1 VVLLQFK
8 HDHPGMLNIVVSL
21 GMYPIIMWLERC
33 RFGFKKIHA

>member
-21 GMYPIIMWLERC
+21 DMYPII
-33 RFGFKKIHA
+33 